1 MSVPEG
7 RMRLELRRDEVWLIT
22 SILNAEVR
30 DLRPSQALLDLA
42 KPALRKMND
51 YLEAVDGQ
59 RPPYTLRS
67 DSEKEEGVG

>member
-7 RMRLELRRDEVWLIT
+7 KMRLDLRRDEVWLLA

-30 DLRPSQALLDLA
+30 DLRPSAALLDLV

-51 YLEAVDGQ
+51 YLEAIDGQ
-59 RPPYTLRS
+59 RPAYTLRP
-67 DSEKEEGVG
+67 DAPSEEDLG